1 MLTLGDFSAWII
13 VDGVPLQEYDIRKKD
28 SEIACWI
35 PSEAGKNF
43 TVKWKIKTNICTTT
57 DVYLDGKAT
66 GGRTLRAGFGGTDH
80 EDSKSGIYT
89 SPTSQKLFLFSR
101 LDLTDDDAYLDTNH
115 TQIGEIKVVFHE
127 GVIVSDATFAPCG
140 FKGAEKVHERSK
152 KAISHQVGLGVEEQ
166 TPRQNFLYSRRL
178 RTLATMVFRY
188 RPIDILQ
195 ANGLAP
201 PTPKPPAEPQVG
213 EKRPAPPEDTLDP
226 TMSGDEEDEDNE
238 EEIEALEARLTV
250 LHEIEALEARLAVLR
265 NKRRRMTVKS
275 EPGVK
280 TEPGSTSIRKERK
293 RGRMT
298 QFSGVIDLT

>member
-1 MLTLGDFSAWII
+1 MLTLGDFSAWIT
-13 VDGVPLQEYDIRKKD
+13 VDNLPLQEYDPKIKG

-43 TVKWKIKTNICTTT
+43 TVKWMIKEHICVIT
-57 DVYLDGKAT
+57 DVYLDGKGT
-66 GGRTLRAGFGGTDH
+66 GGRILRAGFGGTDH

-127 GVIVSDATFAPCG
+127 GVVDSDATFGPCV
-140 FKGAEKVHERSK
+140 FQEPEKVHEQSK
-152 KAISHQVGLGVEEQ
+152 KAISHQVGLGTEEQ
-166 TPRQNFLYSRRL
+166 TPRQKFSCCRRL
-178 RTLATMVFRY
+178 RPLATMIFRY

-201 PTPKPPAEPQVG
+201 PAPESPAEPQVG
-213 EKRPAPPEDTLDP
+213 EKRPAPPEDALDP
-226 TMSGDEEDEDNE
+226 TVSVDKEDEDDKK
-238 EEIEALEARLTV
+238 
-250 LHEIEALEARLAVLR
+250 EIEALEARLAVLR
-265 NKRRRMTVKS
+265 NKRRRMEVKS

-280 TEPGSTSIRKERK
+280 TEPGSASFRKVK
-293 RGRMT
+293 
-298 QFSGVIDLT
+298 